1 MKENLHVRTYLRG
14 EGEGEGEG
22 QSSSTKTRKFVREEK
37 KRRAI
42 APFGIQKPLD
52 SLSFPYLLGAFDDL
66 S

>member
-1 MKENLHVRTYLRG
+1 MKENLHVRTYLR
-14 EGEGEGEG
+14 GEGEG

>member
-42 APFGIQKPLD
+42 APFRIQKPLD